1 MTLFEIIITV
11 LISLGI
17 IIWGICVYFQKGT
30 WLLAGWNTLSKE
42 KKNTSVEKK
51 TSKEKKIIG
60 KIEKLVIEPI
70 KDSR

>member
-17 IIWGICVYFQKGT
+17 IIWGICVYFQKGN

-42 KKNTSVEKK
+42 KKNTYN
-51 TSKEKKIIG
+51 KKIYVNYMG
-60 KIEKLVIEPI
+60 NVLLFVE
-70 KDSR
+70 